1 MTTHGPSG
9 QVQGASKNGRGVRG
23 QVQATSKWLQ
33 YEPNVFL
40 VSILGMQGL
49 HLSIA
54 GYMQSR
60 LTSRAAT
67 GTSIDWVKLQ
77 RVPKYPKWL
86 QARESFS
93 HVGDKLSGKNSSSLD
108 SLILLDAP

>member
-40 VSILGMQGL
+40 VSILGVQGL

-54 GYMQSR
+54 G
-60 LTSRAAT
+60 
-67 GTSIDWVKLQ
+67 
-77 RVPKYPKWL
+77 
-86 QARESFS
+86 
-93 HVGDKLSGKNSSSLD
+93 
-108 SLILLDAP
+108 